1 MSLWSRI
8 ANVFRGDR
16 LNREIAEEFESH
28 IAEAIEQ
35 GRDPEEARRAL
46 GRMLAQCEASH
57 GVKVVGWLDSLRA
70 DVIFGWRQLKRS
82 KMTSFAAIVS
92 LALAIGACAG
102 AFRLID
108 ALLLRPLP
116 VEHADR
122 LYVLS
127 RQGIGFDGNFGAF
140 DAWAYPAFVEMRA
153 AAKNQAELISISYA
167 NRVDVTYKTDQ
178 EMEKANLQYVSGS
191 MFGIFGLQPA
201 LGRLLTEND
210 DRTPGAEPYAVIS
223 YDYWS
228 RRFGRDPHVIGRT
241 IRMSDDVYE
250 IVGVSEQK
258 FTGTEPG
265 TFVDIFVP
273 AMMSP
278 RVHSLDATSV
288 RVLVVLQ
295 TGVAVGPVREKL
307 AEISHAFEMN
317 RLSGETGLSKETLHN
332 VLNNQFLMEPAPTG
346 ASGMQQAYNRALASL
361 GALVLMVLL
370 IACANVANLMTAQ
383 AAARAREMALRI
395 SIGAGRWRL
404 AQMVLVES
412 AMLGFLAAT
421 SGALFAWRSAPFVVS
436 MINPPDNPARLV
448 LPADW
453 RVIGFGVSLTL
464 GVVLLFGFLPAL
476 RASSVQPASV
486 LKGGDDPHSRRRLM
500 QGMVAVQVAFC
511 FLVLF
516 VAGLFV
522 ATFQRLSAQPTG
534 FSTERLLVL
543 ETETTGR
550 PAQPQIYWDQVADR
564 LRAMPGVERVA
575 QSGWPLL
582 VGWAWND
589 AISINGGPPSTDLAY
604 FMNVSPGWLETMK
617 IPLID
622 GRDFR
627 NSDAYPNAAIVNET
641 FARKFLHAGHPV
653 GRFFEKASDDAKRDR
668 MRVVGVVRDAYYRD
682 IHEPMLPVVFVPLHS
697 IDKNGGLKPLDEET
711 FLVRTSASNP
721 AALAAM
727 LRQEVPRVS
736 AHFHVTNIRTQK
748 EIDEAQTIRERLL
761 AMLAFFFGAVALLL
775 AGIGLYGVLNYS
787 LLQREREFGIR
798 LALGAR
804 TGDVAREVT
813 AGIFGAVCVG
823 AVVGLGLGM
832 ASTRFI
838 ASLLYQVKTTDLGV
852 LAFPSLIILATAL
865 LVAVPAVIRAL
876 RIDPV
881 AMLRAD

>member
-1 MSLWSRI
+1 MSLWSRV

-16 LNREIAEEFESH
+16 LNREIAEELESH

-35 GRDPEEARRAL
+35 GRDPEEVRRAL
-46 GRMLAQCEASH
+46 GRTARHQQHSRD
-57 GVKVVGWLDSLRA
+57 VRVVAWLDSLRA
-70 DVIFGWRQLKRS
+70 DVIFGWRQLKRN
-82 KMTSFAAIVS
+82 KVTSFAAVLS
-92 LALAIGACAG
+92 LALAIGACTS

-116 VEHADR
+116 VAHADL

-127 RQGIGFDGNFGAF
+127 RQGISFDGKFHAF
-140 DAWAYPAFVEMRA
+140 DAWAYPAFAQMRA
-153 AAKNQAELISISYA
+153 AAKGRAELLAIGYA
-167 NRVDVTYKTDQ
+167 NRMDASYKTDQ

-191 MFGIFGLQPA
+191 MFSVFGLQPA

-210 DRTPGAEPYAVIS
+210 DRIQGAEPYAVIS
-223 YDYWS
+223 YDYWT
-228 RRFGRDPHVIGRT
+228 RRFGRDPHVIGHTVR
-241 IRMSDDVYE
+241 IADNALQ
-250 IVGVSEQK
+250 IVGVCERK

-265 TFVDIFVP
+265 TFVDIFAP

-278 RVHSLDATSV
+278 RVHSSDSTSV

-295 TGVAVGPVREKL
+295 PGVAVGPLRDKL
-307 AEISHAFEMN
+307 AAISHAFEAN

-332 VLNNQFLMEPAPTG
+332 VLNNQFLMQPAPTG
-346 ASGMQQAYNRALASL
+346 VSGMQQDYNRALVAL

-383 AAARAREMALRI
+383 AAARAREMALRV

-412 AMLGFLAAT
+412 AMLALLAAA
-421 SGALFAWRSAPFVVS
+421 SGALFAWWSAPFVVS

-453 RVIGFGVSLTL
+453 RVFAFGAVLTL
-464 GVVLLFGFLPAL
+464 AVVLLFGFLPAL

-516 VAGLFV
+516 IAALFV
-522 ATFQRLSAQPTG
+522 ATFKRLSHHPTG
-534 FSTERLLVL
+534 FSAEHLLVL

-550 PAQPQIYWDQVADR
+550 PAQSQIYWDQVADH
-564 LRAMPGVERVA
+564 LRAMSGVERVA

-582 VGWAWND
+582 IGWNWND
-589 AISINGGPPSTDLAY
+589 AISINGGPPSVDLAY
-604 FMNVSPGWLETMK
+604 FLNVSPGWLDTMK
-617 IPLID
+617 IPLLA

-627 NSDAYPNAAIVNET
+627 NSDAYPNVAIVNQA
-641 FARKFLHAGHPV
+641 FARKFLNDEHPV
-653 GRFFEKASDDAKRDR
+653 GRFFEKSDDHGKRER
-668 MRVVGVVRDAYYRD
+668 MQVVGVARDADYSD
-682 IHEPMLPVVFVPLHS
+682 VHEAMLPVVYVPLHS
-697 IDKNGGLKPLDEET
+697 IDKQGVMRPLNEET
-711 FLVRTSASNP
+711 FIVRTSSANP
-721 AALAAM
+721 LALAST
-727 LRQEVPRVS
+727 LRQEVQHVRPQ
-736 AHFHVTNIRTQK
+736 FHVTNIRTQQ
-748 EIDEAQTIRERLL
+748 EIDQAQTIRERLL

-775 AGIGLYGVLNYS
+775 AGVGLYGVLNYS
-787 LLQREREFGIR
+787 LLQRERELGIR

-804 TGDVAREVT
+804 MSDVARNVT
-813 AGIFGAVCVG
+813 GGIFSAVCLG
-823 AVVGLGLGM
+823 AVVGLGLGI
-832 ASTRFI
+832 ASTRYI
-838 ASLLYQVKTTDLGV
+838 ASLLYQVKTTDPGV

-881 AMLRAD
+881 AMLRAE